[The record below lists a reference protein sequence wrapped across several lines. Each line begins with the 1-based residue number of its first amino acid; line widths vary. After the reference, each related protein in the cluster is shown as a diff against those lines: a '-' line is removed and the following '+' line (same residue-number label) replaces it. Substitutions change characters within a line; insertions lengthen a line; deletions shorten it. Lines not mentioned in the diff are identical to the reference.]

1 MSYRNWKHILS
12 VFKLWKTELCGVFV
26 ILLNRMGPIYA
37 LSHQFDF
44 MSMCS
49 PRSLSHFFFPLQT
62 HSSHL
67 LSSLDLHKSITHRH
81 MSITCHLHKLI
92 TLCHH
97 KHHRTSKL
105 KCQKHKSD
113 PFTRLGHA
121 AGSRHLHRP
130 ITYRHHEHYNIT
142 KLENSIQ
149 ALWILAGFGFVFWKS
164 NRGEGGNEQWG
175 KWWGMRV
182 RRVG

>member
-12 VFKLWKTELCGVFV
+12 VFKLWKTELCGIFV
-26 ILLNRMGPIYA
+26 ILLNRMGPTYA
-37 LSHQFDF
+37 LSHQSDF

-49 PRSLSHFFFPLQT
+49 PPLSLSSFFFFLFK

-67 LSSLDLHKSITHRH
+67 LSSLDLHKSITYRH

-113 PFTRLGHA
+113 QFTRLGHA
-121 AGSRHLHRP
+121 ARSHHLHRP
-130 ITYRHHEHYNIT
+130 ITHRHHEHHNIT

-149 ALWILAGFGFVFWKS
+149 AVWICFQFLFASLNSLIF
-164 NRGEGGNEQWG
+164 
-175 KWWGMRV
+175 KWWV
-182 RRVG
+182 IETDNIF

>member
-1 MSYRNWKHILS
+1 MWHFCNFTQPDGTHLMPCLINLTSWA
-12 VFKLWKTELCGVFV
+12 C
-26 ILLNRMGPIYA
+26 A
-37 LSHQFDF
+37 L
-44 MSMCS
+44 
-49 PRSLSHFFFPLQT
+49 PLSLSLIFFFPLQT

-113 PFTRLGHA
+113 PFTRLGHTA
-121 AGSRHLHRP
+121 RSRHLHRP
-130 ITYRHHEHYNIT
+130 ITHRHHEHYNIT

-164 NRGEGGNEQWG
+164 NRAEGVKGEMSSEENGEE
-175 KWWGMRV
+175 
-182 RRVG
+182 